1 LYEHTGS
8 PTLPFK
14 VSFQKFCPNASEVIR
29 RGSRVSPKA
38 SSFDSGT
45 SSGEPFD
52 EPIPGV
58 LENGFVDYYEIL
70 QIDDDANL
78 AEIKA
83 AYRSLAKVCH
93 PDFLGDKGHNLC
105 ILLNEAYDV
114 LSDPQRREAYN
125 LELEQAIA
133 DSTDG
138 YTGKPLSKWA
148 PGTGFGK
155 NEDPNETRGVF
166 VDENT
171 CIGCK
176 MCVWCAPA
184 TFRIEPDFG
193 RSRVFGQWLDTEDDL
208 QAAIDSCPVS
218 CIHWVEKEELP
229 ALEYVMQKMDR
240 VNVSAMMGQGTAVG
254 DVFDAAQRFVKDRRE
269 REERMAKARAYS
281 PAQEAARQA
290 AAEEIMRQNLG
301 WFAGAMRGFMGMA
314 NDVVAGSP
322 GSRTGGGERVG
333 ERKRSRRQTD
343 GPGSAVGENG
353 ATIPP
358 ERALV
363 PVGAKADRTGGR

>member
-1 LYEHTGS
+1 MQPSYTRLVLIVGAGCHLRPS
-8 PTLPFK
+8 PWPPQDCALLLCSAESLVPPSPPSSPFRTRLSALESIPEPWLPPSS
-14 VSFQKFCPNASEVIR
+14 VRGPRSSSPPLPHLLSLPLCP
-29 RGSRVSPKA
+29 
-38 SSFDSGT
+38 SG
-45 SSGEPFD
+45 
-52 EPIPGV
+52 
-58 LENGFVDYYEIL
+58 
-70 QIDDDANL
+70 
-78 AEIKA
+78 
-83 AYRSLAKVCH
+83 SLAMGSVSR
-93 PDFLGDKGHNLC
+93 G
-105 ILLNEAYDV
+105 
-114 LSDPQRREAYN
+114 
-125 LELEQAIA
+125 
-133 DSTDG
+133 TD
-138 YTGKPLSKWA
+138 
-148 PGTGFGK
+148 
-155 NEDPNETRGVF
+155 
-166 VDENT
+166 
-171 CIGCK
+171 
-176 MCVWCAPA
+176 
-184 TFRIEPDFG
+184 
-193 RSRVFGQWLDTEDDL
+193 
-208 QAAIDSCPVS
+208 AAHRLADSCPVS